1 MSGSRLGGG
10 RGWRSPVVVV
20 RDARGAWRRV
30 SPFFAGSRWPVVV
43 LSVLSLV
50 SGFAEAALLALVAAI
65 AGALSQGSD
74 SVGVDLGPV
83 SVDAGLNVL
92 FAVGFAL
99 AVVRGVL
106 QLVLAY
112 LPAKM
117 SANAMAGLRRRLFDV
132 YTAASWP
139 VKAVERDGHFQS
151 LMNAHITSAC
161 QAIVALATGI
171 SVSLMFATMVVSAF
185 VLSAPTAVVLVVT
198 SGVLFLMLRPLAK
211 RLRRSAKAL
220 SAENIEYS
228 KGMQEVVLLAEET
241 QVFGATDWYRERF
254 YSLIDE
260 VRGPLLRTRFMS
272 KAVPALY
279 QSVALV
285 MLMVALI
292 VVSFAGSGRIAAL
305 GAVVLILVRSLTY
318 GQQIQGSI
326 SSMDELLPFMHR
338 VGDAIT
344 HYGANPQ
351 QDGAQGVPAIER
363 VAMRDVSFGY
373 VPGTAVLQGVTF
385 EVQMGEAIGIVGP
398 SGAGKSSLVQ
408 LLLRLR
414 DPQGGELLIN
424 GVDARGLRRDQ
435 WRRRV
440 AYVPQTP
447 QLLWG
452 TVADNIRFYRPHL
465 SDAQVVDAARRAHIH
480 DEIMSWPA
488 GYDTVVGQRAAAV
501 SGGQR
506 QRLCLAR
513 ALAEGPD
520 VLILDEPT
528 SALDVRSEALV
539 QESLEALRGQVLLF
553 LVAHRLTTVS
563 ICDRVMVIVD
573 GHLQAMDRPARLLL
587 DNDFYREVNEITRRQ
602 PHHGT
607 GSPPGAGSPRETAGP
622 DEELMR

>member
-1 MSGSRLGGG
+1 
-10 RGWRSPVVVV
+10 VVVV
-20 RDARGAWRRV
+20 GDARRAWRRV
-30 SPFFAGSRWPVVV
+30 SPFFAGSRWQVGLLAVV
-43 LSVLSLV
+43 SVV
-50 SGFAEAALLALVAAI
+50 AGFAEAALLALVAAI
-65 AGALSQGSD
+65 AGALSQGSRVV
-74 SVGVDLGPV
+74 SVDLGPV
-83 SVDAGLNVL
+83 GLTASLGML
-92 FAVGFAL
+92 FVVGFAL
-99 AVVRGVL
+99 AFARGGL

-117 SANAMAGLRRRLFDV
+117 SANAMAGLRRRLFDA
-132 YTAASWP
+132 YTGASWP

-151 LMNAHITSAC
+151 LMNTHISSAC

-171 SVSLMFATMVVSAF
+171 SVSLMFTTMLASAF
-185 VLSAPTAVVLVVT
+185 VLSVPTAVVLVVT
-198 SGVLFLMLRPLAK
+198 SGVLFVMLRPLAR
-211 RLRRSAKAL
+211 RLRRSSAAL
-220 SAENIEYS
+220 SSENIEYS

-241 QVFGATDWYRERF
+241 QVFGATDWYRDRF
-254 YSLIDE
+254 YHLIDE

-318 GQQIQGSI
+318 GQQIQASI
-326 SSMDELLPFMHR
+326 SAMDELLPFMHR

-344 HYGANPQ
+344 HYADHPQ
-351 QDGAQGVPAIER
+351 QDGTQGLPAIEQL
-363 VAMRDVSFGY
+363 AMKDVSFSY
-373 VPGTAVLQGVTF
+373 VAGAEVLHSVTF
-385 EVQMGEAIGIVGP
+385 EASMGEAIGIVGP

-414 DPQGGELLIN
+414 DPEQGALLIN
-424 GVDARGLRRDQ
+424 GIDARDIQRSQ

-465 SDAQVVDAARRAHIH
+465 SDAQVQDAARRAHIH
-480 DEIMSWPA
+480 DEIMSWPL

-513 ALAEGPD
+513 ALAERPD

-528 SALDVRSEALV
+528 SALDVRSEAAV
-539 QESLEALRGQVLLF
+539 QESLETLRGEVLLF

-563 ICDRVMVIVD
+563 ICDRVMVIVG
-573 GHLQAMDRPARLLL
+573 GHLQAIDKPAQLLL

-602 PHHGT
+602 PD
-607 GSPPGAGSPRETAGP
+607 AGGRSHRETPSP
-622 DEELMR
+622 DEDLLR

>member
-1 MSGSRLGGG
+1 M
-10 RGWRSPVVVV
+10 
-20 RDARGAWRRV
+20 
-30 SPFFAGSRWPVVV
+30 SPFFAGSRWQIG
-43 LSVLSLV
+43 LLSLV
-50 SGFAEAALLALVAAI
+50 SVVAGFAEAALLALVAAI
-65 AGALSQGSD
+65 AGALSQGLD
-74 SVGVDLGPV
+74 AVAVDLGPV
-83 SVDAGLNVL
+83 QMSAELNGL
-92 FAVGFAL
+92 FALGFAL
-99 AVVRGVL
+99 AVLRGVL

-112 LPAKM
+112 LPARM

-151 LMNAHITSAC
+151 LMNAHVTSAC

-171 SVSLMFATMVVSAF
+171 SVSVMFGTMLVSAF
-185 VLSAPTAVVLVVT
+185 VLSVPTAVVLVVT
-198 SGVLFLMLRPLAK
+198 SGFLFLTLRPLAK
-211 RLRRSAKAL
+211 RLRRSAQAL

-241 QVFGATDWYRERF
+241 QVFGATQWYRERF
-254 YSLIDE
+254 YRLIDE
-260 VRGPLLRTRFMS
+260 VRLPLLRTRFMA

-285 MLMVALI
+285 MLMVALV
-292 VVSFAGSGRIAAL
+292 VVSFSGTGEIAAL

-326 SSMDELLPFMHR
+326 SAMDELLPFMHR
-338 VGDAIT
+338 IGDAIT
-344 HYGANPQ
+344 HYGANAQ
-351 QDGAQGVPAIER
+351 QDGSQGLGPITAL
-363 VAMRDVSFGY
+363 AMKDVSFEY
-373 VPGTAVLQGVTF
+373 TAGTPVLAGVSF
-385 EVQMGEAIGIVGP
+385 EAEMGEAIGIVGP

-414 DPQGGELLIN
+414 EPESGAVLIN
-424 GVDARGLRRDQ
+424 GVDARDVRRSE

-465 SDAQVVDAARRAHIH
+465 TDAQVQDAARRAHIH
-480 DEIMSWPA
+480 DEIMSWPQ
-488 GYDTVVGQRAAAV
+488 GYDTIVGQRASAV

-528 SALDVRSEALV
+528 SALDVKSEAAV
-539 QESLEALRGQVLLF
+539 QESLATLKGEVLLF

-563 ICDRVMVIVD
+563 ICDRVMVVVD
-573 GHLQAMDRPARLLL
+573 GRMQALDRPAQLLI
-587 DNDFYREVNEITRRQ
+587 DNAFYREVNEITRRQ
-602 PHHGT
+602 PHV
-607 GSPPGAGSPRETAGP
+607 GP
-622 DEELMR
+622 SHLEMVEPEGDLKG

>member
-1 MSGSRLGGG
+1 MSGARG
-10 RGWRSPVVVV
+10 RRSPVVVV
-20 RDARGAWRRV
+20 GDARRAWRRV
-30 SPFFAGSRWPVVV
+30 SPFFAGSRWQIGLLAMV
-43 LSVLSLV
+43 SVGA
-50 SGFAEAALLALVAAI
+50 GFAEAALLALVAAI

-74 SVGVDLGPV
+74 AVRVDLGPV
-83 SVDAGLNVL
+83 DLSAGLGLL
-92 FAVGFAL
+92 FVVGFVL
-99 AVVRGVL
+99 AIVRGVL

-117 SANAMAGLRRRLFDV
+117 SANAMAGLRRRLFDS

-171 SVSLMFATMVVSAF
+171 SVSLMFLTMLVSAF
-185 VLSAPTAVVLVVT
+185 VLSAPTAVILVVT
-198 SGVLFLMLRPLAK
+198 SGLLFLMLRPLAK

-220 SAENIEYS
+220 SEENIEYS

-241 QVFGATDWYRERF
+241 QVFGATASYRDRF

-260 VRGPLLRTRFMS
+260 VRLPLLRTRFMA

-292 VVSFAGSGRIAAL
+292 VVSFAGVGRIAAL

-326 SSMDELLPFMHR
+326 SAMDELLPFLHR

-344 HYGANPQ
+344 HYGSHPQ
-351 QDGAQGVPAIER
+351 QDGTEALPAVEQL
-363 VAMRDVSFGY
+363 AMKDVSFGY
-373 VPGTAVLQGVTF
+373 VAGTTVLDSVTF
-385 EVQMGEAIGIVGP
+385 EVAMGEAIGIVGP

-414 DPQGGELLIN
+414 DPESGALLIN
-424 GVDARGLRRDQ
+424 GIDARLMRRDQ

-465 SDAQVVDAARRAHIH
+465 SDAQVQDAARRAHIH

-513 ALAEGPD
+513 ALAEGPE

-528 SALDVRSEALV
+528 SALDVRSEAAV
-539 QESLEALRGQVLLF
+539 QESLEALRGKVLLF

-573 GHLQAMDRPARLLL
+573 GRLQALDKPAQLLL

-602 PHHGT
+602 PQDGARPHQET
-607 GSPPGAGSPRETAGP
+607 PGRDEGP
-622 DEELMR
+622 VS

>member
-1 MSGSRLGGG
+1 M
-10 RGWRSPVVVV
+10 VVV
-20 RDARGAWRRV
+20 RDARRAWGRV
-30 SPFFAGSRWPVVV
+30 SPFFAGSRWQIALLACVSVVA
-43 LSVLSLV
+43 
-50 SGFAEAALLALVAAI
+50 GFAEAALLALVAAI

-74 SVGVDLGPV
+74 SVAVDLGPV
-83 SVDAGLNVL
+83 DVSAGLGVL
-92 FAVGFAL
+92 FGLGFTL
-99 AVVRGVL
+99 AIVRGVL

-151 LMNAHITSAC
+151 LMNAHVTSAC

-171 SVSLMFATMVVSAF
+171 SVSLMFATMLVSAF
-185 VLSAPTAVVLVVT
+185 VLSVPTAVVLVVT
-198 SGVLFLMLRPLAK
+198 SGLLFLMLRPLAK

-220 SAENIEYS
+220 SEENIEYS

-254 YSLIDE
+254 YRLIDE
-260 VRGPLLRTRFMS
+260 VRLPLLRTRFMA

-285 MLMVALI
+285 MLMVALV
-292 VVSFAGSGRIAAL
+292 VVSFAGAGRIAAL

-326 SSMDELLPFMHR
+326 SAMDELLPFLHR

-344 HYGANPQ
+344 HYGANAQ
-351 QDGAQGVPAIER
+351 QDGSQPLPAIAGL
-363 VAMRDVSFGY
+363 AMKDVSFGY
-373 VPGTAVLQGVTF
+373 VPGATVLEAVTF
-385 EVQMGEAIGIVGP
+385 EVAMGEAIGIVGP

-414 DPQGGELLIN
+414 DPEQGALLIN
-424 GVDARGLRRDQ
+424 GVDAREVRRSE

-465 SDAQVVDAARRAHIH
+465 SDRQVQDAARRAHIH

-488 GYDTVVGQRAAAV
+488 GYDTVVGQRASAV

-528 SALDVRSEALV
+528 SALDVRSEAAV
-539 QESLEALRGQVLLF
+539 QKSLESLKGEVLLF

-573 GHLQAMDRPARLLL
+573 GRLQALDRPAQLLI

-602 PHHGT
+602 PR
-607 GSPPGAGSPRETAGP
+607 S
-622 DEELMR
+622 